1 MSQDKPTNISHDPE
15 NRNPYPNAK
24 SDEPIFHYDDE
35 SSAPRALRARTI
47 AIAIALFVSAIAVTQ
62 FGQASR
68 ARQTEFLRGSAKID
82 ALGKTPPHSAASGG
96 PASSTEPTSRNADV
110 RERTP
115 AVYASHKYGLA
126 LQYPRTYVLRRGQN
140 ANLNLSGQPAVPSTF
155 TQPGGVSLATISI
168 PATLYPGSDFKSAS
182 LTVRVNRQVS
192 SDACPQFRNPEDES
206 ATLQPSKVTVGAI
219 DFDEADY
226 DVSDD
231 AADAVR
237 SSQERYY
244 HVYEN
249 DACYEFALNLTTTKR
264 PAKTSRVNVDADEVF
279 DRLSEVLTSVT
290 VVPLRN
296 PAVAASTQS
305 E

>member
-1 MSQDKPTNISHDPE
+1 MSRGKPTNISNDPD
-15 NRNPYPNAK
+15 NRNQNPTER
-24 SDEPIFHYDDE
+24 SDEPIFHYEDE
-35 SSAPRALRARTI
+35 SRAPRASRARTI
-47 AIAIALFVSAIAVTQ
+47 AISIALFISAIAVTQ

-68 ARQTEFLRGSAKID
+68 ARQTEFLRGSAKVD
-82 ALGKTPPHSAASGG
+82 ALGKTPPRSAGA
-96 PASSTEPTSRNADV
+96 AASTEPISRNADAK
-110 RERTP
+110 ELAP
-115 AVYASHKYGLA
+115 AVYVSHKYGLA

-155 TQPGGVSLATISI
+155 TEPGGISLATISI
-168 PATLYPGSDFKSAS
+168 PAKLYPGSDFKSAS
-182 LTVRVNRQVS
+182 LTVRVTREVS
-192 SDACPQFRNPEDES
+192 SDACSQFRNPEDES

-219 DFDEADY
+219 DFDEADH
-226 DVSDD
+226 DASGDD

-237 SSQERYY
+237 SSQEKYY

-249 DACYEFALNLTTTKR
+249 DACYEFALNLTTTKLS
-264 PAKTSRVNVDADEVF
+264 AKSSRVNVDADEVF

-296 PAVAASTQS
+296 PTVAATTPS

>member
-1 MSQDKPTNISHDPE
+1 MSQGKPTNISNDPD
-15 NRNPYPNAK
+15 NRNQDANAK
-24 SDEPIFHYDDE
+24 SHDPIFHYDDE
-35 SSAPRALRARTI
+35 SSAPRASRARTI
-47 AIAIALFVSAIAVTQ
+47 AISIALFVSAIAVTQ

-68 ARQTEFLRGSAKID
+68 VRQAEFLRGSAKVD
-82 ALGKTPPHSAASGG
+82 ALGTPPHSAPSGG
-96 PASSTEPTSRNADV
+96 AAANTEPTSRNADAK
-110 RERTP
+110 ERAP
-115 AVYASHKYGLA
+115 AVYVSHKYGLA

-140 ANLNLSGQPAVPSTF
+140 ADLNLSGQPAVPSTF

-168 PATLYPGSDFKSAS
+168 PAKLYPGSDFQSAS

-192 SDACPQFRNPEDES
+192 SDACSEFRNPEDES
-206 ATLQPSKVTVGAI
+206 ATLQPSKVNVGAI
-219 DFDEADY
+219 DFAEADY
-226 DVSDD
+226 EASDG

-237 SSQERYY
+237 ASQEKYY

-249 DACYEFALNLTTTKR
+249 DACYEFALNLTTTQLSGKS
-264 PAKTSRVNVDADEVF
+264 SRVNVDADEVF

-296 PAVAASTQS
+296 PAVAASTPS

>member
-1 MSQDKPTNISHDPE
+1 MSQGKPTNISNDAD
-15 NRNPYPNAK
+15 NRNQDPIAK
-24 SDEPIFHYDDE
+24 SHDPIFHYDDG
-35 SSAPRALRARTI
+35 SSAPRASRARTI
-47 AIAIALFVSAIAVTQ
+47 AISIALFVSAIAVTQ

-68 ARQTEFLRGSAKID
+68 VRQAEFLRGSAKVD
-82 ALGKTPPHSAASGG
+82 ALGKTPPHSAPSGG
-96 PASSTEPTSRNADV
+96 AAANTEPTSRNADAK
-110 RERTP
+110 ERAP
-115 AVYASHKYGLA
+115 AVYVSHKYGLA

-140 ANLNLSGQPAVPSTF
+140 ADLNLSGQPAVPSTF

-168 PATLYPGSDFKSAS
+168 PARLYPGSDFQSAS

-192 SDACPQFRNPEDES
+192 SDACSEFRNPEDAS
-206 ATLQPSKVTVGAI
+206 ATLEPSKVSVGAI
-219 DFDEADY
+219 DFAEADY
-226 DVSDD
+226 DASDG

-237 SSQERYY
+237 ASQEKYY
-244 HVYEN
+244 HIYEN
-249 DACYEFALNLTTTKR
+249 DACYEFALNLTTTKLS
-264 PAKTSRVNVDADEVF
+264 AKSSRVNVDADEVF

>member
-1 MSQDKPTNISHDPE
+1 MSLDKPTNISNDRD
-15 NRNPYPNAK
+15 NRNRPTAK
-24 SDEPIFHYDDE
+24 SDAPIFHYDDE
-35 SSAPRALRARTI
+35 SRAPRASRARTI
-47 AIAIALFVSAIAVTQ
+47 AISIALFVSAIAVTQ

-68 ARQTEFLRGSAKID
+68 ARQAEFLRSSAKVD
-82 ALGKTPPHSAASGG
+82 ALGKTPPHSAPSLGTA
-96 PASSTEPTSRNADV
+96 ASTEPISRNADAK
-110 RERTP
+110 ELAP
-115 AVYASHKYGLA
+115 AVYVSHKYGLA

-155 TQPGGVSLATISI
+155 AEPGGISLATISI
-168 PATLYPGSDFKSAS
+168 PAKLYPGSDFKSAS
-182 LTVRVNRQVS
+182 LTVRVNREVS
-192 SDACPQFRNPEDES
+192 SDACAQFHNPEDEN

-219 DFDEADY
+219 DFDEADH
-226 DVSDD
+226 DASGDD

-237 SSQERYY
+237 SSQEKYY

-249 DACYEFALNLTTTKR
+249 DACYEFALNLTTTKLS
-264 PAKTSRVNVDADEVF
+264 AKSSRVNVDADEVF

-296 PAVAASTQS
+296 PTVAATTPS